1 MTENTL
7 PTPRLA
13 CQIITVQATI
23 VACRNV
29 TVWPQM
35 ADHLRRSEQQ
45 GAKLAA
51 AQSRGWPIVTVE
63 TAIEGK

>member
-1 MTENTL
+1 
-7 PTPRLA
+7 
-13 CQIITVQATI
+13 
-23 VACRNV
+23 
-29 TVWPQM
+29 M